1 MHSIVRY
8 RAIQRS
14 LSIASIKYPEFGCPP
29 IDDQTPPRRNR
40 IAAQRLRNAI
50 AGLNVEG
57 VGGYESGA

>member
-14 LSIASIKYPEFGCPP
+14 LSIAPIKYPEFGCPP
-29 IDDQTPPRRNR
+29 IDDQMPRRNR

-50 AGLNVEG
+50 AGLNVVG